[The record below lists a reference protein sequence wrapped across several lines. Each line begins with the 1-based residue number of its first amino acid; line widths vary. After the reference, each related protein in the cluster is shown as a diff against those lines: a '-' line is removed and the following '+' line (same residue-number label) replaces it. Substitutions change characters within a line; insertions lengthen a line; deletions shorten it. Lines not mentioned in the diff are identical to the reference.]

1 MDTAGAH
8 AKAIIVSSSSELAA
22 VLKTATGG
30 ETIYLKAGAE
40 PYDLSLSKVNPAS
53 NVTLTSF
60 DPDHPA
66 VFETLK
72 LNASSNITVDNVV
85 FSSANADRAAYLSD
99 IFVTD
104 SAHITIKNSTM
115 IGTATEYNDGKVAV
129 GEDAV
134 KVRNTDGF
142 VFENNEVSHYNFG
155 VQITG
160 SKNVVVSGNDIH
172 SLQADGLQFAE
183 VTNVLIEDNKI
194 HDFLGSLFSINHT
207 DMIQFWTSNTTTPSS
222 NISIIN
228 NVLDSGTG
236 SWTQAIFMGN
246 EAVKA
251 GAGAA
256 MYYQNVLIAQ
266 NTITND
272 TWHGITVYEAN
283 GLQILDNKVSCSTT
297 ATHQELKND
306 GIYIIVAD
314 KSTNVVLDD
323 NIADKFQMPGS
334 FLDKG
339 NMTTAEKAAA
349 DAAAAAAAAYIKGT
363 AGNDTMT
370 GNDGINKIEG
380 FAGNDTIDGKG
391 GDDLI
396 YGGDG
401 NDFIYG
407 SAGNNVLY
415 GDAGNDRV
423 EGGDGNDAINGGSG
437 NDTLYGYAGNDTI
450 RGDAGNDIINGGTGD
465 DVLFGADGN
474 DIIHGDAG
482 HDAIYG
488 DVGNDVIYGD
498 AGNDML
504 FGGEGND
511 SLYGGDGDDVINGD
525 AANDYVDAGTGN
537 DIVYGGDGIDK
548 LFGGDGND
556 TIFGGNDGDHIEGGN
571 GIDMLYGENGD
582 DTMRGGDGND
592 FVSGGAGAD
601 GVNGGAGNDIII
613 GGDGNDMLWGE
624 DGDDI
629 LSGGRGKDSLIGG
642 AGHDIFLFD
651 TAPDGNM
658 DAIKDF
664 EAGSDLIGLS
674 KAVFTAFE
682 SLDEVG
688 AGNFANGY
696 ARDADDF
703 LIYRSGT
710 LYYDA
715 DGNGAGEAVVIANMA
730 YSPALNHDSF
740 IFV

>member
-1 MDTAGAH
+1 MDTAGTNG
-8 AKAIIVSSSSELAA
+8 KAIIVSSSSELAA

-30 ETIYLKAGAE
+30 ETIYLKAGVE
-40 PYDLSLSKVNPAS
+40 PYDLSLSKINPAS

-72 LNASSNITVDNVV
+72 LNLSSNITVDHVV
-85 FSSANADRAAYLSD
+85 FSSGNADRAAYLSD
-99 IFVTD
+99 IFITD

-115 IGTATEYNDGKVAV
+115 VGTATQYNDGTVVV

-142 VFENNEVSHYNFG
+142 VFENNEVSNYNFG

-183 VTNVLIEDNKI
+183 VTNVLIQENRI

-207 DMIQFWTSNTTTPSS
+207 DMIQFWTSNTKTPSS
-222 NISIIN
+222 NIAIIN
-228 NVLDSGTG
+228 NILDSGTG

-266 NTITND
+266 NTIIND

-283 GLQILDNKVSCSTT
+283 GLQIVDNNVSRSTT

-314 KSTNVVLDD
+314 KSTNVSVGD
-323 NIADKFQMPGS
+323 NLADKFQMPGS

-339 NMTTAEKAAA
+339 NLTTAQKAAA
-349 DAAAAAAAAYIKGT
+349 DAAAAAALAYIKGT
-363 AGNDTMT
+363 AGNDTLT
-370 GNDGINKIEG
+370 GNDGANKIEG
-380 FAGNDTIDGKG
+380 LAGNDIIDGKG

-401 NDFIYG
+401 NDIIYG
-407 SAGNNVLY
+407 GAGNDTLY
-415 GDAGNDRV
+415 GDAGNDRI
-423 EGGDGNDAINGGSG
+423 EGGDGNDTIYGGDG
-437 NDTLYGYAGNDTI
+437 NDTLYGDAGDDTIHGDAGNDTI
-450 RGDAGNDIINGGTGD
+450 YGGAGHDMIFGGE
-465 DVLFGADGN
+465 GN

-482 HDAIYG
+482 
-488 DVGNDVIYGD
+488 NDTIYGD
-498 AGNDML
+498 AGNDSLYGDAGNDVL
-504 FGGEGND
+504 FGGDGND
-511 SLYGGDGDDVINGD
+511 SLYGGDGDDVIYGD
-525 AANDYVDAGTGN
+525 AGNDYVEGGAGN
-537 DIVYGGDGIDK
+537 DVIYGGDGIDK
-548 LFGGDGND
+548 LFGGDGD
-556 TIFGGNDGDHIEGGN
+556 DIIYGGNGNDHIEGGN
-571 GIDMLYGENGD
+571 GNDVLYGDDGD
-582 DTMRGGDGND
+582 DTIRGGDGHD
-592 FVSGGAGAD
+592 ILY
-601 GVNGGAGNDIII
+601 GGAGNDGLNGGSGNDIIY

-629 LSGGRGKDSLIGG
+629 LSGGRGRDSLIGG

-651 TAPDGNM
+651 TTPDGNI

-664 EAGSDLIGLS
+664 EVGIDRIGLS
-674 KAVFTAFE
+674 KAIFTAFE
-682 SLDEVG
+682 GMDEVG

-696 ARDADDF
+696 AKDADDF
-703 LIYRSGT
+703 LIYRSGV

-715 DGNGAGEAVVIANMA
+715 DGNGPGEAVALANLA
-730 YSPALNHDSF
+730 YSPAINHESF
-740 IFV
+740 IFF